1 MRKIIGGHVY
11 DTDTAHKIGEWDN
24 GEYGSIYYVGQ
35 ALYCTK
41 AGRYF
46 LHCEGGAGTQYAKYE
61 GMDSYTCGE
70 LIEPASPDAAKKW
83 AEARLSSSDYESEWG
98 TPEDGV
104 RSMTARVKEAT
115 YQAIRRKSIETGKTM
130 GGVLDELVTA
140 L

>member
-24 GEYGSIYYVGQ
+24 GDYGSIYYVGQ

-46 LHCEGGAGTQYAKYE
+46 LHCEGGAGTQYAQNDGIDVYAA
-61 GMDSYTCGE
+61 GE
-70 LIEPASPDAAKKW
+70 SIEPATPAEAKKW
-83 AEARLSSSDYESEWG
+83 AEARLSSSDYEAEWG
-98 TPEDGV
+98 TPDKGI
-104 RSMTARVKEAT
+104 RAMTIWVQKAT

-130 GGVLDELVTA
+130 GGVLDELATA